1 MTVGGALSVDQVLGA
16 LAGGVRR
23 LLRDSVSPDMHA
35 ALDDAARVDLD
46 WGERLAG
53 LRHDVLDDV
62 PVLLVLDNF
71 EDNLID
77 QTAGNTPGWRAIQDE
92 ALADLLAEL
101 AHSPGRCRRTSMPCS
116 CHVGSAAV
124 GKHKEVDTACGDS

>member
-1 MTVGGALSVDQVLGA
+1 VDQVLGA

-77 QTAGNTPGWRAIQDE
+77 QTAGNTPG
-92 ALADLLAEL
+92 
-101 AHSPGRCRRTSMPCS
+101 
-116 CHVGSAAV
+116 
-124 GKHKEVDTACGDS
+124 